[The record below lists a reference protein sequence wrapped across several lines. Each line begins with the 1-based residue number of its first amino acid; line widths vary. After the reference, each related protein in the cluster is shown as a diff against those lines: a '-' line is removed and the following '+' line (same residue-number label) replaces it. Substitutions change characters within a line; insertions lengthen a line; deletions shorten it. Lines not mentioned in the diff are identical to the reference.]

1 MTTTARNM
9 RLKHRS
15 KEITEGPERA
25 PARSYLWAM
34 GLTQEDMDK
43 PFVAV
48 ANLASDITPC
58 NVHLDRLVL
67 AAKEGI
73 RQSDSTPFQ
82 FGTITVSD
90 GISMGT
96 EGMKV
101 SLVSREVIAD
111 SIEVVAFGERMDA
124 LVTVAGC
131 DKNMPGCLMAM
142 ARLNI
147 PSLFIYGGTIM
158 PGRFQGRDVN
168 VQDVFEAVGAHA
180 TGEMSLEQLRE
191 LERQACPGEGSC
203 AGLFTANTMST
214 AIEAMGMSLPRD
226 ASIPAIDPRKTEE
239 CGLAGTTIMRLL
251 EQDLR
256 PRDILTKAAFENAI
270 TVAVSMGGS
279 TNVVLHLMAIAWE
292 AGVDLSLDDFD
303 RIGRSTPYIADMKPG
318 GRYVMAD
325 LDRYGGVPLVMKR
338 LLRAGLLHGDAITV
352 TGRTIAE
359 NLESMDTIEDQPVVS
374 TVDSPRSATGG
385 LAILYGNLAPEG
397 AVIKVAGSQERVYR
411 GPARVFDQEGSR
423 LSSHSKPAHPVRR
436 RGSYPLRRPQG
447 RSGHA
452 GDAGRYQRSGWTGPG
467 GRRSP
472 DHRRPFFRRHSWS
485 HGGAR
490 HPGGSGGRSHRPA
503 PGGRHNYPGH
513 PRTAPGRG
521 SDPRGA
527 GLPAGQLATIAAH
540 VYHRRASQIRQVGI
554 LGLRGGGDPVKL
566 NRQGLPRPLGRI
578 MQTVPDTGLAHVRQA
593 IVELLWT
600 TGRKQSIVI
609 GPLEEKSASPAKC
622 RLRPWTTCPSPT
634 PQAWPPCV
642 WPSLKISPSLTI

>member
-1 MTTTARNM
+1 VTITAKNL

-43 PFVAV
+43 PFVAI

-73 RQSDSTPFQ
+73 RKADATPFQ
-82 FGTITVSD
+82 FGTITISD

-96 EGMKV
+96 EGMKA
-101 SLVSREVIAD
+101 SLISREVIAD

-147 PSLFIYGGTIM
+147 PSLFLYGGTIM

-168 VQDVFEAVGAHA
+168 VQDVFEAVGAYA

-191 LERQACPGEGSC
+191 LECQACPGEGSC
-203 AGLFTANTMST
+203 AGLFTANTMSS

-256 PRDILTKAAFENAI
+256 PRDIMTKAAFENAI

-292 AGVDLSLDDFD
+292 AGVELSLDDFD
-303 RIGRSTPYIADMKPG
+303 RIGRNTPYIADMKPG

-352 TGRTIAE
+352 TGKTIAE
-359 NLESMDTIEDQPVVS
+359 NLEYMDTIEDQPVIS
-374 TVDSPRSATGG
+374 TVDSPRSPTGG
-385 LAILYGNLAPEG
+385 LAIVYGNLAPDG

-411 GPARVFDQEGSR
+411 GPARVFDQEGDAFQAIQSR
-423 LSSHSKPAHPVRR
+423 QIK
-436 RGSYPLRRPQG
+436 
-447 RSGHA
+447 SG
-452 GDAGRYQRSGWTGPG
+452 DVVVIRYEGPKGGPG
-467 GRRSP
+467 MREMLAVTSALVGQGLGDDVALITDGRFSGATRGPMLGHVAPEAAVGGPIALLQEGDIITLDIPGRRL
-472 DHRRPFFRRHSWS
+472 DV
-485 HGGAR
+485 
-490 HPGGSGGRSHRPA
+490 
-503 PGGRHNYPGH
+503 
-513 PRTAPGRG
+513 
-521 SDPRGA
+521 
-527 GLPAGQLATIAAH
+527 GLTQEEFDT
-540 VYHRRASQIRQVGI
+540 RRAAWKPMPPIYTKGV
-554 LGLRGGGDPVKL
+554 
-566 NRQGLPRPLGRI
+566 
-578 MQTVPDTGLAHVRQA
+578 LAKYARSV
-593 IVELLWT
+593 
-600 TGRKQSIVI
+600 S
-609 GPLEEKSASPAKC
+609 SASEGAVT
-622 RLRPWTTCPSPT
+622 R
-634 PQAWPPCV
+634 
-642 WPSLKISPSLTI
+642 